1 MYACRRRRSSSV
13 EGLGAQNLEA
23 VTGKHR
29 HVTASG
35 TGLPSSTGIPSGAGC
50 MPTSRPAAAAALLDS
65 ALARSLPA
73 ASSRQRKLAF
83 GIAHPD
89 VAVEISLEASTAASG
104 PELRS
109 ALRRRHGGRR
119 GKVSQIHHGSPDE
132 AGPCDARETCEPG
145 SGGAD
150 LQREEE
156 GSRRYAAGDG
166 LPVAPFSATVCESPA
181 AAAAV
186 VPKLV
191 FSQSPEMPWR
201 TEGRGA
207 AGEPP
212 PLALSPRTARKR

>member
-1 MYACRRRRSSSV
+1 M
-13 EGLGAQNLEA
+13 EA
-23 VTGKHR
+23 VTKKHR

-73 ASSRQRKLAF
+73 VSSRQRKLDF

-89 VAVEISLEASTAASG
+89 VAVDISMEASTAASG

-109 ALRRRHGGRR
+109 ALRRRHGGRV
-119 GKVSQIHHGSPDE
+119 GKASHSHVSPGE
-132 AGPCDARETCEPG
+132 AEPCDAHDTCEPG
-145 SGGAD
+145 SGAD
-150 LQREEE
+150 LQGEEE
-156 GSRRYAAGDG
+156 GSRRCAAGEG
-166 LPVAPFSATVCESPA
+166 PSVAPPSETVCASPA
-181 AAAAV
+181 DSAP
-186 VPKLV
+186 PKLV
-191 FSQSPEMPWR
+191 FSQSPEMPYR
-201 TEGRGA
+201 TEGRGAA